1 MTLEY
6 LITYSVDFGKPR
18 IIQAIQMVAESRKL
32 KFGQVAQ
39 TLRVALTGNA
49 TSPPINVVWDLI
61 GEQRALLRM
70 NRAVELKMEE
80 Y

>member
-39 TLRVALTGNA
+39 TLRVALTGNT
-49 TSPPINVVWDLI
+49 TSPPIDVVWDLI

-70 NRAVELKMEE
+70 NLDASDDYDK
-80 Y
+80 